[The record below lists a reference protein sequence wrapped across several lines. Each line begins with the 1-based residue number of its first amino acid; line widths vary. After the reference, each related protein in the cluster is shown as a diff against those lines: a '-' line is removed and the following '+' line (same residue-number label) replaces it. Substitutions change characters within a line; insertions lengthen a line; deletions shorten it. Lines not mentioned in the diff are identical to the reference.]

1 MKKFILIFLISIFS
15 YTNSFALSKKG
26 EKEMYGGC
34 YPEAL
39 HLGKKRAKQYCT
51 CAVKM
56 VSKKYSDDDVTK
68 IMDNGEG
75 YKLDFAIKHCN
86 TYPNAF

>member
-26 EKEMYGGC
+26 EKEMYGWC

-39 HLGKKRAKQYCT
+39 HLGKKSG
-51 CAVKM
+51 VP
-56 VSKKYSDDDVTK
+56 
-68 IMDNGEG
+68 EL
-75 YKLDFAIKHCN
+75 KLIRHKA
-86 TYPNAF
+86 

>member
-1 MKKFILIFLISIFS
+1 
-15 YTNSFALSKKG
+15 
-26 EKEMYGGC
+26 
-34 YPEAL
+34 
-39 HLGKKRAKQYCT
+39 
-51 CAVKM
+51 M